1 MFAAAIGENRAVA
14 MANAQPN
21 SEAPFADVPSAVE
34 EFRADLEGP
43 RDTWS
48 ATRAKCA
55 KVMVGAHEHRREG
68 SR

>member
-1 MFAAAIGENRAVA
+1 

-43 RDTWS
+43 G
-48 ATRAKCA
+48 TRGGNK
-55 KVMVGAHEHRREG
+55 G
-68 SR
+68 